1 MKSTSLIPKVKK
13 KENANL
19 PLKFESLFR
28 QFESLELVMATNGR
42 RGNFKTVAEIE
53 KLMRKT
59 AAGKFDMKLFGQILF
74 LYPTSYSVKWTEGKT
89 TRKAAAAQ
97 WIMSLRANLTEDL
110 NGYVVLTP
118 TCEPTAPYMSSPT
131 KLISPVKGQRKPENL
146 DYIPK
151 SPTKSPVKPLMRV
164 ATSAAGPRLDVE
176 RQKLRNAIF
185 KFLIFD
191 FIRQKHADYVEQLGI
206 EWTSEDYYVDFDP
219 NEYEVPE
226 AEIPK
231 QPKKLVQRSIHE
243 FLLTDPPKEQTPPP
257 KKPLG
262 PRAMAAQAAQDA
274 RAAQAAPIKSPPK
287 SIVPATPK
295 SRQRLQFERIKE
307 KELKLKE
314 EQAKIDP
321 QAQRR
326 RELLEHLE
334 KRVFPVLQHEYLK
347 NDSRSLTHLFKELK
361 KSIPSLLRHDFTE
374 MANLLA
380 DISPA
385 HFEFQTVKTTQYLK
399 LVDRD
404 FNKVAASI
412 SAELIRF

>member
-1 MKSTSLIPKVKK
+1 MRSTCLIPDVKK
-13 KENANL
+13 KENATL
-19 PLKFESLFR
+19 PSKFQSLFR

-42 RGNFKTVAEIE
+42 RGNFKTAAEIE

-59 AAGKFDMKLFGQILF
+59 AAGKFDMKLFGQILY
-74 LYPTSYSVKWTEGKT
+74 LYPTSYNVKWTEGKT

-97 WIMSLRANLTEDL
+97 WILSLRANLTEDL

-164 ATSAAGPRLDVE
+164 ATSVAGPRLDVE
-176 RQKLRNAIF
+176 RQKLRNSIF

-191 FIRQKHADYVEQLGI
+191 FIRQKHADYVKQLGGKFTSRTTT
-206 EWTSEDYYVDFDP
+206 WTSIRTSTKFR
-219 NEYEVPE
+219 
-226 AEIPK
+226 
-231 QPKKLVQRSIHE
+231 KLRFQKSPRNWHSDQSTS

-262 PRAMAAQAAQDA
+262 PRALAAQAAQDA

-287 SIVPATPK
+287 TIVPAIPK

-307 KELKLKE
+307 KEMKLKE
-314 EQAKIDP
+314 EEAKIDHE
-321 QAQRR
+321 AQRR

-361 KSIPSLLRHDFTE
+361 KSIPNLLRHDFTE
-374 MANLLA
+374 MASLLA

-399 LVDRD
+399 LVERD

-412 SAELIRF
+412 SAELNKF